1 MGKKAKIDYDDMG
14 RSLYNTNG
22 KALQSYIGS
31 VARTMVPININS
43 WPSVPENIKQKL
55 WEEISNVFEL
65 APQSESA
72 VMNSASQKWRDFKN
86 KLTSRFVWPNKG
98 NPEKLSSPPSQYQI
112 PKAVWKAFVDE
123 RLHPSW
129 EVIHEKQKERMMHY
143 KYHHRLS
150 RKGYIGL
157 EAKLRE
163 KKLIAE
169 NEEVDRSLLWRKAR
183 EDKSGNITNTEIAE
197 VAEKIDDLLE
207 KKVKGE
213 FKPFG
218 MNDVLT
224 TALGN
229 QEHYERVRGVGGC
242 VKPQLYFKTAR
253 KNRESV
259 LKDSIDNFKE
269 QSEENKSL
277 KVEVERLKAQLA
289 KVINNQTCEVVIS
302 NKSSNMNDPNWRDDV
317 EVYECGTSNLE
328 VNLGYPP
335 H

>member
-129 EVIHEKQKERMMHY
+129 EVRTHM
-143 KYHHRLS
+143 
-150 RKGYIGL
+150 
-157 EAKLRE
+157 
-163 KKLIAE
+163 
-169 NEEVDRSLLWRKAR
+169 
-183 EDKSGNITNTEIAE
+183 
-197 VAEKIDDLLE
+197 
-207 KKVKGE
+207 
-213 FKPFG
+213 
-218 MNDVLT
+218 VLT
-224 TALGN
+224 GN
-229 QEHYERVRGVGGC
+229 LAYITSC
-242 VKPQLYFKTAR
+242 LR
-253 KNRESV
+253 KNG
-259 LKDSIDNFKE
+259 
-269 QSEENKSL
+269 
-277 KVEVERLKAQLA
+277 
-289 KVINNQTCEVVIS
+289 VVCTFAFAIAI
-302 NKSSNMNDPNWRDDV
+302 
-317 EVYECGTSNLE
+317 
-328 VNLGYPP
+328 
-335 H
+335 